1 MDNVYLVLPSKEH
14 EQSYINMMTEWE
26 NTGEHIYPGA
36 IRSNGM
42 NYSDWLNKVKSYTH
56 KETCPSHLVP
66 SDTYFLINDNGKILG
81 AISIRYY
88 LNENLLSTGGHIG
101 YGIRP
106 TERRK
111 GYAKAMLKMAL
122 EKCIQLDIKKAL
134 ITCDKTNIA
143 SAKTILANGG
153 ILENEVVEDNGNVVQ
168 RYCKIFR

>member
-1 MDNVYLVLPSKEH
+1 MDNVYLILPSEDH
-14 EQSYINMMTEWE
+14 EQSYINMMVEWE
-26 NTGEHIYPGA
+26 KTGEYIYPGA

-42 NYSDWLNKVKSYTH
+42 NYSQWLTKVKSYTD

-66 SDTYFLINDNGKILG
+66 SDTYFLINDYGKIFG
-81 AISIRYY
+81 AISIRHY

-111 GYAKAMLKMAL
+111 GYAKTMLKMAL
-122 EKCIQLDIKKAL
+122 ERCIKLNIRRVL
-134 ITCDKTNIA
+134 ITCDKINIA

-153 ILENEVVEDNGNVVQ
+153 ILENEVVEDDGNVVQ
-168 RYCKIFR
+168 RYWITI